1 MANKKEYPGFPK
13 TYVKGDLGRV
23 ANNPTD
29 AVNLEHRGFKASEDV
44 NVAADKPTDTKPAVD
59 VASNTAPRPGRATN
73 PNTPQN

>member
-1 MANKKEYPGFPK
+1 MATKKEYPGFPK

-44 NVAADKPTDTKPAVD
+44 NVAADKPADTKPTDTVKP
-59 VASNTAPRPGRATN
+59 TAPQGRPVRDN
-73 PNTPQN
+73 PQA

>member
-44 NVAADKPTDTKPAVD
+44 NVAADKPADQTDAQKAEAAKKATEATRR
-59 VASNTAPRPGRATN
+59 AGNQSN
-73 PNTPQN
+73 